1 MPACVNIMIQLNT
14 GIPPSSSPHVIHVI
28 VVPWVVMVYGIHVR
42 TSESVYVF
50 PRVKPEE
57 LHYTLGC
64 SVAGS
69 NYMYDWISRWR
80 LHSVGPTSAGYL
92 LWVKISFTHQ

>member
-69 NYMYDWISRWR
+69 NYMTGFQDGGYTQLAQLQRDIFSGSKY
-80 LHSVGPTSAGYL
+80 HSLTS
-92 LWVKISFTHQ
+92 S